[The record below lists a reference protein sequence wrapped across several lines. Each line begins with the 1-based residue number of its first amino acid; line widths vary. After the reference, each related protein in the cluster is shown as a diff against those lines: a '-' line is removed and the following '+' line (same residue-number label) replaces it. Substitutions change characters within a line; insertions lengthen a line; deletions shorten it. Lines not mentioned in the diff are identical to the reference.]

1 MLNLLWGV
9 RAYYYDM
16 QKSTDETIVQV
27 NMLAHTP
34 GFVENG
40 DLVINLN
47 ATPAYEG
54 GKTNTLRLTTI

>member
-1 MLNLLWGV
+1 
-9 RAYYYDM
+9 
-16 QKSTDETIVQV
+16 
-27 NMLAHTP
+27 MLAHTH

-40 DLVINLN
+40 DFVINLN